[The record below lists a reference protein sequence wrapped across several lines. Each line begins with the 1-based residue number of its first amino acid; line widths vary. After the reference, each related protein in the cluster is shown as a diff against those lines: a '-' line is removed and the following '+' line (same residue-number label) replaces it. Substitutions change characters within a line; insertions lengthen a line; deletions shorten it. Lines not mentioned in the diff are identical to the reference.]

1 MVRFFQPSRLLAVW
15 LANSVTELTRH
26 RKKKNSILLQPPHE
40 ILEQPPLPSHHDPGA
55 HLPRNDHG

>member
-1 MVRFFQPSRLLAVW
+1 MVRFFQSSRLLAAW

-26 RKKKNSILLQPPHE
+26 RKKNSILLQPPHE